1 MRMMVSVFVLAAGL
15 APAFGQRPVLKL
27 DMRSRVE
34 AFKGSG
40 AWQEVRVRG
49 SLPVRE
55 TALLICDM
63 WDHHWCSGAERR
75 VSMLAPKLAALV
87 DRARSAGILIIHAPS
102 DTLQFYA
109 DHPAR
114 RRMPAFAGTV
124 TPAPL
129 ELTDPKLPI
138 DDKEGGCDTGEKAA
152 RPWPWT
158 RQHAAIHVAAEDA
171 ISDKGVE
178 VYGLLRERGI
188 KNLLITGVHTNMCVL
203 NRTFAI
209 KQMTRWGIRCVLV
222 RDMTDAMYDPH
233 KAPFVTHEQGTEL
246 VVQHIEKYWAPT
258 VLSGELIRALVVAG
272 APKKR

>member
-1 MRMMVSVFVLAAGL
+1 MRMIPVFVLAAAL
-15 APAFGQRPVLKL
+15 APAFGQQAVLKL
-27 DMRSRVE
+27 DLRSRVE

-40 AWQEVRVRG
+40 AWQEVRVQG

-75 VSMLAPKLAALV
+75 VGVLAPKLAALV
-87 DRARSAGILIIHAPS
+87 ERARSAGVFIIHAPS
-102 DTLQFYA
+102 DTLKFYE
-109 DHPAR
+109 DQPAR
-114 RRMPAFAGTV
+114 RRMLAFAGTQ

-129 ELTDPKLPI
+129 DLTDPRLPI

-158 RQHAAIHVAAEDA
+158 RQHAAIRVAPEDA

-178 VYGLLRERGI
+178 VYGLLQERGI

-222 RDMTDAMYDPH
+222 RDMTDAMYDPG
-233 KAPFVTHEQGTEL
+233 KAPFVSHEQGTEL
-246 VVQHIEKYWAPT
+246 VIQHIEKFWAPT
-258 VLSGELIRALVVAG
+258 VLSGELTRVLAVSGV
-272 APKKR
+272 PKKK